1 MLLLSPLLRFTA
13 HVHLSVHSYA
23 RTVKGQMTSSI
34 VGYLLPMGASLFRG
48 TFNASANCCK
58 SGVS

>member
-1 MLLLSPLLRFTA
+1 MLLLNPLLRFKA
-13 HVHLSVHSYA
+13 YVHPNVHLYV
-23 RTVKGQMTSSI
+23 RIVKGQMTSSI
-34 VGYLLPMGASLFRG
+34 VDYLFPMGASLLRG